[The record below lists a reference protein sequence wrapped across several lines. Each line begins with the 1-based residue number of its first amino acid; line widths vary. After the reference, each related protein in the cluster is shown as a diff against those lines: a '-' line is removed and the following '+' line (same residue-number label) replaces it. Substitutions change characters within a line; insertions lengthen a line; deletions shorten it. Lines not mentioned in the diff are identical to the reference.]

1 MRRVGKSTALKHLLS
16 KVKHKNK
23 VYIDLEKIEWR
34 NLFSQDSYDDIQS
47 ALEVEGIIFS
57 KPCVIGLDE
66 IQLVPQITSVIKY
79 FYDTYNIKF
88 IATGSSSFYIKNR
101 FSESLAGRKK
111 IFEVYPLNFDEY
123 LQFVYGKKINLEKYR
138 KKNINKAVHNKYSND
153 YNQYIAYGGFP
164 EVVLAETDEDR
175 NDYLSDIINSYISLD
190 IILLSDFEAS
200 QDLYKLLQLLSSRIG
215 SKLDVTK
222 ISSRIGI
229 PRRKTTEY
237 LQLLEHTYF
246 LQTITPYTKSKDVEI
261 SKARKIYFAD
271 TGLIRA
277 FNKNCPTGHLFENK
291 VFNQLQ
297 HYNLPIQYYQKKTGQ
312 EIDFIIDQETAY
324 EVKETPISSDYN
336 ILERRA
342 NALGI
347 KKHKLIGRYQS
358 PSYDDFIWG
367 GNV

>member
-1 MRRVGKSTALKHLLS
+1 MRRVGKSTALKHLLT

-23 VYIDLEKIEWR
+23 IYIDLEKIEWR

-47 ALEVEGIIFS
+47 ALEIEGITFS
-57 KPCVIGLDE
+57 KSCVIGLDE

-79 FYDTYNIKF
+79 FYDTNNIKF

-111 IFEVYPLNFDEY
+111 IFEIYPLSFDEY
-123 LQFVYGKKINLEKYR
+123 LQFVYGKKINLDKYK
-138 KKNINKAVHNKYSND
+138 KKNINKAVYNKYSND
-153 YNQYIAYGGFP
+153 YNQYINYGGFP

-175 NDYLSDIINSYISLD
+175 DDYLSDIINSYISLD

-229 PRRKTTEY
+229 ARRKVTEY
-237 LQLLEHTYF
+237 IQLLEHTYF
-246 LQTITPYTKSKDVEI
+246 LQTISPYTKSKDVEI

-271 TGLIRA
+271 TGLVRA
-277 FNKNCPTGHLFENK
+277 FNKNSPTGHLFENK

-297 HYNLPIQYYQKKTGQ
+297 HHNLPIQYYQKKTGQ
-312 EIDFIIDQETAY
+312 EIDFILDQKTAY
-324 EVKETPISSDYN
+324 EVKETPIASDYN
-336 ILERRA
+336 TLERRA
-342 NALGI
+342 KALGI
-347 KKHKLIGRYQS
+347 KKHKLIGRHLS
-358 PSYDDFIWG
+358 PSYSAYIWG
-367 GNV
+367 GNL